1 MKKTVDKNN
10 DIEIDEHIDINK
22 VMFILGVG
30 RVSIYKYV
38 KKGLIRTSGIDK
50 RHTLYNSSDVY
61 KLINS
66 KKNDSRKDV
75 AYVRINKQSDKEHL
89 QSQKK
94 LICEFAIKNGIN
106 LNEIYSD
113 IGASIHYAKHNR
125 YGFNRLL
132 TDIITHKIKRIYIL
146 SPDRISRFGFD
157 LFKEICSKYDCKIV
171 CLKDKVLSEPY
182 NDEARREILS
192 MLRFS
197 KTWQEI

>member
-1 MKKTVDKNN
+1 METPIKTNY
-10 DIEIDEHIDINK
+10 DIQIDEHIDINK

-38 KKGLIRTSGIDK
+38 KKGLIRTSGPDK

-61 KLINS
+61 KLINY
-66 KKNDSRKDV
+66 KKNDVRQDV
-75 AYVRINKQSDKEHL
+75 AYIRVNKQSDKEHL

-94 LICEFAIKNGIN
+94 LICEFALKNGIIFS
-106 LNEIYSD
+106 EIYSD
-113 IGASIHYAKHNR
+113 IGASIHYSKVNR
-125 YGFNRLL
+125 YGFNRMLSDVL
-132 TDIITHKIKRIYIL
+132 THKIKRIYVL

-157 LFKEICSKYDCKIV
+157 LFKEICTKYECKIV
-171 CLKDKVLSEPY
+171 CLKDKILSEPY